1 MSPHASPKYAPLN
14 TSKQVDDNIWIV
26 DGGKINFYGLPF
38 STRMTIVRLGNGNLF
53 VHSPVAPTPE
63 LLEEVSQLGRVAHLV
78 SPNWIHY
85 AFIAEWA
92 AAFPGAKCWAS
103 PNVRNRAAKYSNHVQ
118 FDQDLDE
125 RPDPAWALE
134 LEQLIVHG
142 STAHVEVV
150 FFHTSSRTLILTD
163 LIENFEIGEIPFL
176 LRWLYHLGG
185 IVHPKGAMPR
195 DMRASF
201 ARSRPILRDAVET
214 MIAWNPKRIILS
226 HGLWYRENGVAELK
240 RAFKWV
246 LK

>member
-14 TSKQVDDNIWIV
+14 TPKQVDENIWIV
-26 DGGKINFYGLPF
+26 DGGKIRFYGLPF

-125 RPDPAWALE
+125 RADPAWAQE

>member
-1 MSPHASPKYAPLN
+1 MSSPSLPKYAPLN
-14 TSKQVDDNIWIV
+14 TPKQVDENIWIV
-26 DGGKINFYGLPF
+26 DGGKISFYGLPF
-38 STRMTIVRLGNGNLF
+38 STRMTIVRLENGDLF

-63 LLEEVSQLGRVAHLV
+63 LLEEVDQLGRVAHLV

-92 AAFPGAKCWAS
+92 AAFPEAQSWAS
-103 PNVRNRAAKYSNHVQ
+103 PNVRNRAAKYSNHVH

-125 RPDPAWALE
+125 FPDPAWALE

-142 STAHVEVV
+142 SAAHVEVV
-150 FFHTSSRTLILTD
+150 FFHKSSRTLILTD

-176 LRWLYHLGG
+176 LRWLYRLGG

-195 DMRASF
+195 DMRLSF
-201 ARSRPILRDAVET
+201 AGARPLLRGAVET
-214 MIAWNPKRIILS
+214 MIAWNPKRIIIS
-226 HGLWYRENGVAELK
+226 HGLWHRENGVEELK